1 MPVSNRRFLAAM
13 LASGAVAVAAVLLLW
28 FTAEAWFTP
37 IAEVAGLAAGLAF
50 AALGLWWSFDRL
62 GDVYGE

>member
-1 MPVSNRRFLAAM
+1 MTVSNRRSLAAM
-13 LASGAVAVAAVLLLW
+13 LTSGAVAVAAVLLLW

-37 IAEVAGLAAGLAF
+37 IAEVVGLAAGVAF
-50 AALGLWWSFDRL
+50 TVLGLGWSFDRL